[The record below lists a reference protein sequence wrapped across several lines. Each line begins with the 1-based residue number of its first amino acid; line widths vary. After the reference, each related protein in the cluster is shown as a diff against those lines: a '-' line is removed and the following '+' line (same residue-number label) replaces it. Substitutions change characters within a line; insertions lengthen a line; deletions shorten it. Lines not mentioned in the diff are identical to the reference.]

1 VKPIIR
7 YIILRIL
14 GTIPIILAL
23 TVIIFALT
31 RLIGDPASA
40 YVTPQMGQDD
50 IARIKQIYHFND
62 PIPVQYYYYMLGLL
76 RGDWGFSRS
85 QGIPVL
91 EAIKSFIPATF
102 ELALT
107 AFVLSLFGGIA
118 LGTLSAV
125 KRDRPVDHISRLFA
139 LGGYA
144 LPGFF
149 LGLLLLY
156 AFYTQLHWIGPGRLS
171 DAVVLT
177 EFPPRGT
184 FQQYTGL
191 LLLDSI
197 LNLNGRVF
205 FDALLHLILPAITL
219 AAGNMALVTRVMRSS
234 MLDTLNREYVRTA
247 RAKGLDESQVIR
259 KHARRNALIP
269 VMTVA
274 GLYFGGLIGY
284 AVMVEL
290 VFLWPGLG
298 RWGARSALTLDHAAI
313 LGFALVV
320 GGVYILSNL
329 IVDIAYAYLDP
340 RIRVG
345 GS

>member
-1 VKPIIR
+1 MKAIVR
-7 YIILRIL
+7 YVIGRFL
-14 GTIPIILAL
+14 GTIPIFLAL

-40 YVTPQMGQDD
+40 YVTPQMGTTD
-50 IARIKQIYHFND
+50 IARIKEIYHFND
-62 PIPVQYYYYMLGLL
+62 PIPVQYYYYMLGLF

-91 EAIKSFIPATF
+91 DAIVTFIPATL

-107 AFVLSLFGGIA
+107 AFLLSLFGGIA
-118 LGTLSAV
+118 LGTVSAV
-125 KRDRPVDHISRLFA
+125 KRDRPIDHATRLFA

-156 AFYTQLHWIGPGRLS
+156 VFYTQLHWIGPGRLS
-171 DAVVLT
+171 DTVVLS
-177 EFPPRGT
+177 EFPPNGT
-184 FQQYTGL
+184 FREYTGL

-197 LNLNGRVF
+197 LNWNGRVF
-205 FDALLHLILPAITL
+205 VDAFAHLILPAVTL

-269 VMTVA
+269 VTTVA

-313 LGFALVV
+313 LGFALIV
-320 GGVYILSNL
+320 GGVYIISNL
-329 IVDIAYAYLDP
+329 IVDLAYAYLDP